1 MLDHF
6 PRYFSTRAIICY
18 VVTLALVSALFLS
31 FAMPS
36 HFWVFGFVAVTIF
49 FVYCN
54 KLTLNW
60 QRYKP
65 AVFTKKLF
73 FTALLIRIAYVV
85 FIYFYFIKM
94 TGEPHAYHA
103 GDELFYQY
111 MGTLLSEKGFKEFL
125 DSFELYG
132 VDFSDRGYCWW
143 LGIEYAIFGPHVL
156 YARFL
161 KCVIDA
167 FACVLMYNLAKRNFG
182 ETVGRITGI
191 FCMLMPNM
199 WYYCGITLKET
210 EMAFMVILFVE
221 RADLAL
227 RARKITFQNILLPG
241 VIVLAMFTFR
251 TALAGVLVA
260 ALIGALVLSSG
271 RQLQMWKKILYSAV
285 FALWMFLTIGV
296 EITQETQALWEGRG
310 ENQSVGYEAKM
321 NMEGGNTFVRYA
333 SATTMAPLIFSIPIS
348 TMVHVPNQ
356 ETQMLLN
363 GANFIKNIL
372 SGFTIFALITLL
384 ITGGWRRHVL
394 SIAVTS
400 GYLVVIVYSTF
411 AHSERFHFPVLAM
424 ELMFAA
430 YGVTL
435 LKNKHKRWI
444 TIWMTFVCVG
454 VIIWNFIKLRG
465 RGWA

>member
-18 VVTLALVSALFLS
+18 LVTLALVSALFMS
-31 FAMPS
+31 FAMP
-36 HFWVFGFVAVTIF
+36 FQFVVFGFVAVTVF
-49 FVYCN
+49 FVYSN
-54 KLTLNW
+54 KLSMKW

-73 FTALLIRIAYVV
+73 FTAFFIRVVYVV
-85 FIYFYFIKM
+85 FIYFYFIEM

-111 MGTLLSEKGFKEFL
+111 MGPLLGEKGPHGL
-125 DSFELYG
+125 MDAFELYR
-132 VDFSDRGYCWW
+132 VHFSDRGYCWW

-156 YARFL
+156 SARFL

-241 VIVLAMFTFR
+241 IIVLAMFTFR

-260 ALIGALVLSSG
+260 AMIGALVLSSD

-285 FALWMFLTIGV
+285 FALWMFLTVGV

-310 ENQSVGYEAKM
+310 ENQSVGYEAKT
-321 NMEGGNTFVRYA
+321 NREGGNTFVRYA

-348 TMVHVPNQ
+348 TMVKVPNQ
-356 ETQMLLN
+356 ETQMVLN

-372 SGFTIFALITLL
+372 SGFTIFALIALL
-384 ITGGWRRHVL
+384 ISGDWRKHVL
-394 SIAVTS
+394 PIAVTC

-424 ELMFAA
+424 ELMFSA

-444 TIWMTFVCVG
+444 TIWMVFVCVG
-454 VIIWNFIKLRG
+454 VVVWNFIKLRG